1 MNQETL
7 TILDLLE
14 GYPQWYTRTEE
25 EVTLENGQTIVGKSI
40 FFFFSFSFLFSS
52 LSFFLLSPSLLSH
65 ASI

>member
-7 TILDLLE
+7 TVLDLLE

-40 FFFFSFSFLFSS
+40 FFFFSSLLRLFSFLFSFF
-52 LSFFLLSPSLLSH
+52 SFVSFSPFSC
-65 ASI
+65 